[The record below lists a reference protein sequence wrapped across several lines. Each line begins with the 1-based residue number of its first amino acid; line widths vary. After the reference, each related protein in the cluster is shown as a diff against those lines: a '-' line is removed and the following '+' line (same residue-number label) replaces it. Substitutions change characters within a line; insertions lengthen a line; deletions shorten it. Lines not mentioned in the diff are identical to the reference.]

1 MLQIYNSLIEL
12 TRVDK
17 ESSCLRATGLPAA
30 MAMRS
35 LDKASLEKEKS
46 KEKKKKPLRNKKKR
60 EWIKKWLEDRK
71 QN

>member
-35 LDKASLEKEKS
+35 LDKASLKKEKS
-46 KEKKKKPLRNKKKR
+46 KEKKKKAFM
-60 EWIKKWLEDRK
+60 
-71 QN
+71 Q